1 MKKFIF
7 GVFIILSF
15 IGCQN
20 TNKQS
25 EKPIVNTNLQEEH
38 KNPYGIWKKEYYV
51 DEFGE
56 RTKQGYIYTDV
67 LGTFSNSVTT
77 DSRLG
82 VLIIVEKS
90 RFAIVLDEY
99 ARNHITKDTGFLHF
113 KVKNK
118 DGKVMNFETLN
129 DQGYNRVYGDKIVQD
144 NPNTVNELI
153 EFLNA
158 GGEMIFIA
166 ENSNSKYR
174 FKLNDTSF
182 LQKALDNL

>member
-7 GVFIILSF
+7 GAFIVLLIV
-15 IGCQN
+15 GCQN
-20 TNKQS
+20 SNKQS
-25 EKPIVNTNLQEEH
+25 EKPLANTNLQEEPQ
-38 KNPYGIWKKEYYV
+38 NPYGIWKKEYYV

-56 RTKQGYIYTDV
+56 RTNQGYIYTSL
-67 LGTFSNSVTT
+67 LGTFSNSATT

-90 RFAIVLDEY
+90 RFAITLDEY
-99 ARNHITKDTGFLHF
+99 ANNHITKDTGFLHF

-118 DGKVMNFETLN
+118 DGKVMSFETLN
-129 DQGYNRVYGDKIVQD
+129 DQGYNRVYGDKIAQD
-144 NPNTVNELI
+144 NPDTVKELI

-174 FKLNDTSF
+174 FKLTDTSF